1 MIALLVPMLCVDVFA
16 ADYPVSNFTELQDA
30 ITQAADGDTITVN
43 GDITLTDTIVIES
56 KKNITIKGTGK
67 ISANSQV
74 SVTDPAANPNVKNT
88 LFAIKDSKVTFDG
101 LTLDGAKKNRV
112 IYSENSNITL
122 TDAKVINGCP
132 GDKANINPGGG
143 VFLRGGSLTATNTD
157 FIGNTPGTNQNLP
170 EGDRDKNGG
179 AIYVGSDSTDIT
191 IEGGSFVGNTVPA
204 FGHGAAIYQNAGK
217 LNINTDTTK
226 NNKTTFTENTGYKSL
241 GDAGTQ
247 GVSIHTREGVV
258 ADINN
263 VEATIVPGFNTGGF
277 LRSLGGT
284 LTIKNSNFTIDSNK
298 GEIGIAGG
306 VIASQNSNLTVEK
319 SNFKAG
325 DGSRVAEA
333 GGLIEIV
340 GTGTFN
346 LTESTLEGAGASWNA
361 GKYTANTGGAIS
373 FYDGSSVTA
382 NITDTKIL
390 NIMADGNGAGI
401 ALSKGNGHK
410 SSVNLTLKNTTIQ
423 NAAVY
428 TWQGNS
434 YGGCMYIG
442 EGNTVK
448 IDGGTISGQ
457 TTSNVAAGIYNMGDL
472 EITGGAQITGNT
484 GYQMVGGIYHGG
496 TRLKIDEASFSKN
509 NKSGNDNIGFDHI
522 IDKKEKT
529 GINIYADADVIIT
542 PKATFDDN
550 DVRVFDGQSSIL
562 LTGKLTKKINVSIS
576 EEKKTTKSTNA
587 NIKVFEE
594 DKHRKVGYVVAK
606 GEGYTPTSE
615 DAKKLHYVTN
625 DTSQAVAGVDDHES
639 LGTWD
644 FVLNPKTKQVVLGQ
658 RVKLTLHANGK
669 TETPAK
675 FENVKTGRNEDEGIL
690 TKLPSEDKKEDI
702 YDVYASGSKSAI
714 LAPVPIRKGYEF
726 TGWYKDSSVR
736 DDAADKNKSG
746 KTQVTD
752 QKLVEG
758 AGEITSIIDPN
769 EYELYA
775 GWEKVIV
782 VEKVWDDNND
792 EYDNRPDQV
801 TVKLL
806 SAGRPIGSSIV
817 LNAQNNW
824 KAEFRD
830 IKRPKVFKGYQ
841 VKEVPE
847 QYTGYEKGVV
857 SGDDINGF
865 TITNSTEYT
874 TVEGSKTWDHG
885 ENKGTLP
892 TTVTVNLYEDGKATN
907 QSQTGAS
914 WKFEK
919 LPKYKNKNL
928 VNYTLEEAPVDHY
941 TSTKS
946 ADGYSF
952 TNTFTNK
959 YKVTYEF
966 KPEDSSKSLPKGVI
980 DQLPKEETDKANGTK
995 VTPSKSTFNAVEE
1008 NDGTWTFQSWN
1019 PTEHTINGS
1028 DVKFVGTWKFTPK
1041 KYKVTYKFE
1050 SGTEDKELPKEVND
1064 LLPTDSKEYDNNTT
1078 VTPETLTTKEV
1089 AVTGGKWK
1097 FKEWT
1102 PATATINKADVEF
1115 VGKWEFEAD
1124 PPAPETKYKATY
1136 EFVSGTDGKTL
1147 PTDKEFTDLLP
1158 TDDTEYADKSTVTAK
1173 QPTQTSYED
1182 TENNGTWTF
1191 TSWDA
1196 DSKTVDGADVKFVG
1210 TWTFVA
1216 KPDPEQKSD
1225 FSITKSVDK
1234 TYYEKAGEVL
1244 TYTITVTNT
1253 GEADLKDLK
1262 LIDALVGVNEKTFEL
1277 KKEKSKTFTYTY
1289 NISEADVTAK
1299 SVTNVASVTHGKIT
1313 KEATAT
1319 SILKEKEKRGDV
1331 YVRYETEDGK
1341 ILDEFAVLIDAPVG
1355 TYYYTEEKVFPRYR
1369 FVGLA
1374 PYSDPAEGYVVEGT
1388 QYVVYLYR
1396 RDRGGRT
1403 PDRRDRYE
1411 REEKEVE
1418 EPIAEAKRKPEL
1430 NKKDHKQYMYGYP
1443 DWTFVPAANI
1453 TRGEAAAMFAR
1464 LFKEYPGL
1472 DYNYKKY
1479 YTDVDESY
1487 WGFKE
1492 VAYLSEFGILSGYS
1506 DGTFRPNN
1514 KITRAELV
1522 KIVESFEALTWG
1534 LSPYND
1540 VDGGHWAFRYIVSS
1554 AAKGWISGYPD
1565 GSFRPNSF
1573 ISRAEAVTIVNRLL
1587 ERRPDKD
1594 YIDTH
1599 KPELKPFTD
1608 LKPSYWA
1615 YYEIYEAVDGHDYNR
1630 SFTDLEEHWY
1640 RLNNERFVFSQPRYY
1655 R

>member
-1 MIALLVPMLCVDVFA
+1 MKRFISVLLVIALLVPMLCVDVFA
-16 ADYPVSNFTELQDA
+16 ESKTVNDFAGLKDA
-30 ITQAADGDTITVN
+30 IAQAENGNVITVN
-43 GDITLTDTIVIES
+43 GDITLTETLVIEN
-56 KKNITIKGTGK
+56 KNNITITGSGK
-67 ISANSQV
+67 ISATSALN
-74 SVTDPAANPNVKNT
+74 NVEDRENT
-88 LFAIKDSKVTFDG
+88 LFYIKDSTVTFKG
-101 LTLDGAKKNRV
+101 LTLDGAKINRV
-112 IYSENSNITL
+112 IYSEGSKITL

-132 GDKANINPGGG
+132 GNNSKINPGGG
-143 VFLRGGSLTATNTD
+143 IFLRGGSLTATDTT
-157 FIGNTPGTNQNLP
+157 FSGNTPGTAEGLP
-170 EGDRDKNGG
+170 EGDGDKNGG

-226 NNKTTFTENTGYKSL
+226 NNKTTFTENTGHKSL

-247 GVSIHTREGVV
+247 GVCIHTREEVT

-284 LTIKNSNFTIDSNK
+284 LSIKNSKFTIAPNK

-306 VIASQNSNLTVEK
+306 VISSQNSKMTIEK
-319 SNFKAG
+319 SKFKAG

-346 LTESTLEGAGASWNA
+346 LIDSELEGAGAWWNA

-373 FYDGSSVTA
+373 FYDDSTVTA

-428 TWQGNS
+428 TYGANS

-448 IDGGTISGQ
+448 IEDGTISGQ
-457 TTSNVAAGIYNMGDL
+457 TTSNIAAGIYNMGDL

-484 GYQMVGGIYHGG
+484 AYQMVGGIYHGG
-496 TRLKIDEASFSKN
+496 TRLKIDEAKISGN
-509 NKSGNDNIGFDHI
+509 NKGDNSIGYNHI

-529 GINIYADADVIIT
+529 GINIYADKDVIIT
-542 PKATFDDN
+542 PNATFDDN

-576 EEKKTTKSTNA
+576 EKEKTTKSTNA

-594 DKHRKVGYVVAK
+594 DKHRKVGYVIAK
-606 GEGYTPTSE
+606 GTENYVATAE

-625 DTSQAVAGVDDHES
+625 DTTQAVAGADDHTS
-639 LGTWD
+639 PGKWD
-644 FVLNPKTKQVVLGQ
+644 YVLNPEDKTIVLGQ
-658 RVKLTLHANGK
+658 RVKLIYQGNLGK
-669 TETPAK
+669 IGT
-675 FENVKTGRNEDEGIL
+675 
-690 TKLPSEDKKEDI
+690 EDKKEKPV
-702 YDVYASGSKSAI
+702 DVYKAGNFWEKQLEDFNVADPTRKDTTADPAKEYSFMGWYFWKDGATAGDTDTSVQDIKKPETVKDNLFDFSKVDFSSKGKNEIVDI
-714 LAPVPIRKGYEF
+714 LAPNVINTYAGWSENIDLEVVKEWVDAEESDKKDISVTLYDGETSKETKTFGSTASYGGKFENLPVFTKSYEGEEKNMNLRFAPKVYKVKETPIDGFTTSYNPATITANADREKKITITNAKTGNVYVKYIAEDGTELEAESAVKKNAPVGEAYTTEQKTFDGYEF
-726 TGWYKDSSVR
+726 SKMGEGS
-736 DDAADKNKSG
+736 AAASG
-746 KTQVTD
+746 KVVAGDLHVTYVYKAKTGNVYVKYIAEDGTELEAESAVISNAAVGIDYTTTQKTFD
-752 QKLVEG
+752 G
-758 AGEITSIIDPN
+758 
-769 EYELYA
+769 YEFSKMA
-775 GWEKVIV
+775 DGSAAANGKVIAGNLHV
-782 VEKVWDDNND
+782 IYVYKKIEK
-792 EYDNRPDQV
+792 
-801 TVKLL
+801 
-806 SAGRPIGSSIV
+806 
-817 LNAQNNW
+817 
-824 KAEFRD
+824 
-830 IKRPKVFKGYQ
+830 
-841 VKEVPE
+841 
-847 QYTGYEKGVV
+847 
-857 SGDDINGF
+857 
-865 TITNSTEYT
+865 
-874 TVEGSKTWDHG
+874 
-885 ENKGTLP
+885 
-892 TTVTVNLYEDGKATN
+892 
-907 QSQTGAS
+907 
-914 WKFEK
+914 
-919 LPKYKNKNL
+919 
-928 VNYTLEEAPVDHY
+928 
-941 TSTKS
+941 
-946 ADGYSF
+946 
-952 TNTFTNK
+952 
-959 YKVTYEF
+959 
-966 KPEDSSKSLPKGVI
+966 
-980 DQLPKEETDKANGTK
+980 
-995 VTPSKSTFNAVEE
+995 
-1008 NDGTWTFQSWN
+1008 
-1019 PTEHTINGS
+1019 
-1028 DVKFVGTWKFTPK
+1028 
-1041 KYKVTYKFE
+1041 
-1050 SGTEDKELPKEVND
+1050 
-1064 LLPTDSKEYDNNTT
+1064 
-1078 VTPETLTTKEV
+1078 
-1089 AVTGGKWK
+1089 
-1097 FKEWT
+1097 
-1102 PATATINKADVEF
+1102 
-1115 VGKWEFEAD
+1115 
-1124 PPAPETKYKATY
+1124 
-1136 EFVSGTDGKTL
+1136 
-1147 PTDKEFTDLLP
+1147 
-1158 TDDTEYADKSTVTAK
+1158 
-1173 QPTQTSYED
+1173 
-1182 TENNGTWTF
+1182 
-1191 TSWDA
+1191 
-1196 DSKTVDGADVKFVG
+1196 
-1210 TWTFVA
+1210 
-1216 KPDPEQKSD
+1216 KSD

-1234 TYYEKAGEVL
+1234 AYYEKAGEVL

-1253 GEADLKDLK
+1253 GEKDLTK
-1262 LIDALVGVNEKTFEL
+1262 LKLTDQLVNVKDEEFDLTLKEKT
-1277 KKEKSKTFTYTY
+1277 KTFTYKYIVTD
-1289 NISEADVTAK
+1289 EDVKAK
-1299 SVTNVASVTHGKIT
+1299 SVTNVAIVTHGKDS
-1313 KEATAT
+1313 KDATAK

-1341 ILDEFAVLIDAPVG
+1341 ILDEFAVLIDAPIG
-1355 TYYYTEEKVFPRYR
+1355 TYYYTEEKAFPRYR

-1418 EPIAEAKRKPEL
+1418 EPIVEAKRKPEL

-1514 KITRAELV
+1514 KITRAEFV
-1522 KIVESFEALTWG
+1522 KIAESFEALTWG

-1630 SFTDLEEHWY
+1630 SFTDIEEHWY

>member
-16 ADYPVSNFTELQDA
+16 ESKTVSDFAGLKTA
-30 ITQAADGDTITVN
+30 IASAAN
-43 GDITLTDTIVIES
+43 GDVINVASNITLDETLAIEN
-56 KKNITIKGTGK
+56 KNITIKGTSSLAILGK
-67 ISANSQV
+67 NALTNNDI
-74 SVTDPAANPNVKNT
+74 KNT
-88 LFAIKDSKVTFDG
+88 MFVIRNSKVKFDG
-101 LTLDGAKKNRV
+101 LTLGGNKMNRI
-112 IYSENSNITL
+112 IYSEKSDIELNKAS
-122 TDAKVINGCP
+122 INDGCP
-132 GDKANINPGGG
+132 GNNSNINPGGG
-143 VFLRGGSLTATNTD
+143 IFLRGGSLKATDTT
-157 FIGNTPGTNQNLP
+157 FSGNTPGTAEGLP
-170 EGDRDKNGG
+170 KGDGDKNGG

-191 IEGGSFVGNTVPA
+191 IEGGSFVGNSVPA
-204 FGHGAAIYQNAGK
+204 YGHGAAIYQNAGK
-217 LNINTDTTK
+217 LNINTDATEEI
-226 NNKTTFTENTGYKSL
+226 KTTFTENTGHKSL
-241 GDAGTQ
+241 GNAGTQ
-247 GVSIHTREGVV
+247 GVCIHTREGVT
-258 ADINN
+258 ADINK

-284 LTIKNSNFTIDSNK
+284 LTIKNSKFTIAPNK

-306 VIASQNSNLTVEK
+306 VIASQNSNLTIEK

-346 LTESTLEGAGASWNA
+346 LSKSTLEGAGAWWNA

-373 FYDGSSVTA
+373 FYDGSTVTA
-382 NITDTKIL
+382 NITDTTIK
-390 NIMADGNGAGI
+390 NFMADGNGAGI
-401 ALSKGNGHK
+401 ALSKGNGH
-410 SSVNLTLKNTTIQ
+410 SSKVNLTLTNTKIL

-448 IDGGTISGQ
+448 IEGGTISGQ

-542 PKATFDDN
+542 PKATFDGN
-550 DVRVFDGQSSIL
+550 DVRVFDGESSIL
-562 LTGKLTKKINVSIS
+562 LTGALTNKINVSIS
-576 EEKKTTKSTNA
+576 EKEKTTNSTNA

-625 DTSQAVAGVDDHES
+625 DTSQAVAGVDDHER

-658 RVKLTLHANGK
+658 RVKLTLDANGK
-669 TETPAK
+669 TKTPAK
-675 FENVKTGRNEDEGIL
+675 FEGVTAGRNEEEGIL

-702 YDVYASGSKSAI
+702 YDVYVSGPKSAI
-714 LAPVPIRKGYEF
+714 LEPVPVREGYEF
-726 TGWYKDSSVR
+726 TGWYKESKVN

-758 AGEITSIIDPN
+758 AGEITSIIDPH
-769 EYELYA
+769 EYELFA
-775 GWEKVIV
+775 GWEKVV
-782 VEKVWDDNND
+782 LVEKDWDDENNK
-792 EYDNRPDQV
+792 YGNRPDSV
-801 TVKLL
+801 TVKLFK
-806 SAGRPIGSSIV
+806 GSTQVASPLV

-824 KAEFRD
+824 KGEFRN
-830 IKRPKVFKGYQ
+830 IRQSKYTTAYT
-841 VKEVPE
+841 VKEDPA

-865 TITNSTEYT
+865 TVTNKTEYT
-874 TVEGSKTWDHG
+874 IVEGSKTWDHTG
-885 ENKGTLP
+885 NTGTKP
-892 TTVTVNLYEDGKATN
+892 TEVTVNLYEDGKATN

-914 WKFEK
+914 WKFEN
-919 LPKYKNKNL
+919 LPKYKNKQE
-928 VNYTLEEAPVDHY
+928 VKYTLTENAVPNY
-941 TSTKS
+941 ASTPN
-946 ADGYSF
+946 GYNF

-959 YKVTYEF
+959 FKVTYEF

-980 DQLPKEETDKANGTK
+980 DQLPKEETDKANGSK
-995 VTPSKSTFNAVEE
+995 VTPSTSSFNAVEE

-1019 PTEHTINGS
+1019 PTEQTINGK

-1041 KYKVTYKFE
+1041 TYKVTYEFK
-1050 SGTEDKELPKEVND
+1050 SEDSSKTLPE
-1064 LLPTDSKEYDNNTT
+1064 
-1078 VTPETLTTKEV
+1078 
-1089 AVTGGKWK
+1089 AVTNQKPADQTGVANGTKI
-1097 FKEWT
+1097 T
-1102 PATATINKADVEF
+1102 PATFTDVTDGEDTWTFKGWAPTEQTINKADIH
-1115 VGKWEFEAD
+1115 
-1124 PPAPETKYKATY
+1124 
-1136 EFVSGTDGKTL
+1136 
-1147 PTDKEFTDLLP
+1147 
-1158 TDDTEYADKSTVTAK
+1158 
-1173 QPTQTSYED
+1173 
-1182 TENNGTWTF
+1182 
-1191 TSWDA
+1191 
-1196 DSKTVDGADVKFVG
+1196 FVG
-1210 TWTFVA
+1210 TWALAA
-1216 KPDPEQKSD
+1216 KPQPKTGNVYVKYIAEDGTVLEESSVKTNATVGEAYTTEQKAFEGYTFSKMGENSAAANGTVVEGDLHVVYVYKKIEKKSD
-1225 FSITKSVDK
+1225 FSITKTVDK
-1234 TYYEKAGEVL
+1234 QTYKKAGEVL
-1244 TYTITVTNT
+1244 NYTITVTNT
-1253 GEADLKDLK
+1253 GEKDLTK
-1262 LIDALVGVNEKTFEL
+1262 LKLTDQLVKVTDEPFNLAKGESE
-1277 KKEKSKTFTYTY
+1277 TFTYTY
-1289 NISEADVTAK
+1289 TITEADFTAK
-1299 SVTNVASVTHGKIT
+1299 SVTNTATVTHGKDS
-1313 KEATAT
+1313 KDATAT

-1355 TYYYTEEKVFPRYR
+1355 TYYYTEEKAFPRYR

-1396 RDRGGRT
+1396 RDRGGRI

-1418 EPIAEAKRKPEL
+1418 EPVVEAKRKPEL

-1514 KITRAELV
+1514 KITRAEFV
-1522 KIVESFEALTWG
+1522 KIAESFEALTWG

-1630 SFTDLEEHWY
+1630 SFTDIEEHWY